1 MPLPLL
7 RRCCGCLPLEA
18 GCFILCIAS
27 TMACVANIA
36 AGAWNLPRHRDREP
50 EDNLISMSMIMFSS
64 LSAIGNIVALFG
76 IWLKRPGNL
85 QLSLVFNSI
94 FILCIFLV
102 SIVTCIFRMD
112 EFLKL
117 PGNIALVVVTLI
129 AGAVYSLYY
138 LTVVNSLYRTM
149 KMSYSESALPIWEK
163 NKPSI
168 VNWKFVLV
176 NKQPDT
182 NVETI

>member
-1 MPLPLL
+1 MGIGRRSKVMPLPLL

-129 AGAVYSLYY
+129 AGAGMYFIRVPSYSLNTRNNMAAMQHPAKKVNLYY
-138 LTVVNSLYRTM
+138 KLDNLT
-149 KMSYSESALPIWEK
+149 W
-163 NKPSI
+163 
-168 VNWKFVLV
+168 
-176 NKQPDT
+176 
-182 NVETI
+182 